1 MRFESATNT
10 EADPSPSYRLTGFY
24 FSVQSGGSFD
34 IDYTVQ
40 NPDEKVIL
48 EGRGERQGD
57 YIFTANTVS
66 RPFDRD
72 GGIRGDS
79 LITDYGGSLLAST
92 IQVGEYSFCFENES
106 SMTAK
111 LIDFE

>member
-1 MRFESATNT
+1 M
-10 EADPSPSYRLTGFY
+10 
-24 FSVQSGGSFD
+24 
-34 IDYTVQ
+34 Q

-66 RPFDRD
+66 RPFVRH
-72 GGIRGDS
+72 GGS
-79 LITDYGGSLLAST
+79 MITDSGVSYLAST